1 MLQIQTPNQML
12 ATMYLS
18 SITGA
23 MASLS
28 LLNLQKQSWWQCRRC
43 WLRIAFGWW
52 EYGHHQWLWCWVW
65 EGKLY
70 SWARW
75 GLFDPVCW
83 CADLIDLLGYY
94 LKYEKEM
101 LTLVWD
107 GFQSLNSANYLSSGQ
122 IWEDMPTF
130 CGDLKKL
137 SQEIIRTSYE
147 FLPTKAQAASFWSP
161 QHHFNCIKWKIMELL
176 TDGEFLHDGVD
187 DNVMCLFILTSQ
199 GLTDVLTLESHQ

>member
-1 MLQIQTPNQML
+1 MPNKG
-12 ATMYLS
+12 Y
-18 SITGA
+18 
-23 MASLS
+23 
-28 LLNLQKQSWWQCRRC
+28 
-43 WLRIAFGWW
+43 
-52 EYGHHQWLWCWVW
+52 CWVW
-65 EGKLY
+65 EGRLY

-83 CADLIDLLGYY
+83 YADLINLLGYY

-130 CGDLKKL
+130 CDDLKKL

-176 TDGEFLHDGVD
+176 SDGEFLHDGVD